1 MNQSNPKLKI
11 ENQAPPERFAQAS
24 RKLPDRVILA
34 HDWLTGMRGGERVLE
49 VLCRS
54 FPKAPIYT
62 LIHNPAAVSDVINA
76 HPVTTSWLQR
86 VPGIRQHYRY
96 FLPFFPDA
104 IERLQPMAADLL
116 ISTSHCVAKGL
127 PPPKGAR
134 HLCYC
139 FTPMRYAWLFYEEYF
154 GKNTLKKMALTP
166 YLSRLRA
173 WDRATCD
180 RVDRFVAL
188 SRHVQKRIQ
197 TFYGREADVVYP
209 PVNTSFWTP
218 APPESVG
225 TPRLDQRSEVRSQRS
240 EVDNHESTIRNQQYI
255 HTSRASGAYDLIVSA
270 LVPYKKIEL
279 AVRAY
284 TRLGYPLKIVGM
296 GTQSTRLRRM
306 AGARI
311 EFLGRLED
319 ERIRDLYRHCRLLVF
334 PGEEDFGI
342 VPVEAQAC
350 GRPVVAYGIGGV
362 LETVVDGQT
371 GIFFHA
377 QTEAALLGAIE
388 QGAATTWD
396 PVAIRANAERF
407 SEANFISGLTASIS
421 KCMGT

>member
-1 MNQSNPKLKI
+1 MAKFTEQFNQQSAISN
-11 ENQAPPERFAQAS
+11 QQFSQ
-24 RKLPDRVILA
+24 RVILA

-54 FPKAPIYT
+54 FPQAPIYT

-76 HPVTTSWLQR
+76 HAVMTSWLQR
-86 VPGIRQHYRY
+86 VPGIRQNYRY
-96 FLPFFPDA
+96 FLPFFPGA
-104 IERLQPMAADLL
+104 IERLQPMATDLL
-116 ISTSHCVAKGL
+116 ISTNHCVAKGL
-127 PPPKGAR
+127 RPPKGAR

-154 GKNTLKKMALTP
+154 GKNPLKKMALTP
-166 YLSRLRA
+166 YLSRLRT
-173 WDRATCD
+173 WDRATCN

-188 SRHVQKRIQ
+188 SRHVQKRIL

-218 APPESVG
+218 VLPESAG
-225 TPRLDQRSEVRSQRS
+225 TDAPRD
-240 EVDNHESTIRNQQYI
+240 
-255 HTSRASGAYDLIVSA
+255 AGAYDLIVSA
-270 LVPYKKIEL
+270 LVPYKKLEV

-284 TRLGYPLKIVGM
+284 TRLGYPLKIVGT
-296 GTQSTRLRRM
+296 GTEYTRLRRM

-311 EFLGRLED
+311 EFLGRLD
-319 ERIRDLYRHCRLLVF
+319 DDRIRDLYRHCRLLVF

-377 QTEAALLGAIE
+377 QTEPALLAAIE
-388 QGAATTWD
+388 QAAAATWD
-396 PVAIRANAERF
+396 PAAIRANAERF
-407 SEANFISGLTASIS
+407 SEANFISGLTASIAR
-421 KCMGT
+421 CMCT

>member
-1 MNQSNPKLKI
+1 MNLMTSLSKQCNPQSAIRNP
-11 ENQAPPERFAQAS
+11 QCSQ
-24 RKLPDRVILA
+24 RVILA

-54 FPKAPIYT
+54 FPQAPIYT
-62 LIHNPAAVSDVINA
+62 LIHNPAAVSNVINA
-76 HPVTTSWLQR
+76 HPVMTSWLQR

-96 FLPFFPDA
+96 FLPFFTDA
-104 IERLQPMAADLL
+104 IERLQPMAANLL

-127 PPPKGAR
+127 PPPKGTR

-154 GKNTLKKMALTP
+154 GKNALKKMALTP
-166 YLSRLRA
+166 YLSHLRA

-188 SRHVQKRIQ
+188 SRHVQKRILE
-197 TFYGREADVVYP
+197 FYGREADVVYP

-218 APPESVG
+218 APAESSDALSAIALAKAD
-225 TPRLDQRSEVRSQRS
+225 PRSLLREAASEGRPRS
-240 EVDNHESTIRNQQYI
+240 
-255 HTSRASGAYDLIVSA
+255 SGAYDLIVSA
-270 LVPYKKIEL
+270 LVPYKKIEV

-284 TRLGYPLKIVGM
+284 TRLGYPLKIVGT
-296 GTQSTRLRRM
+296 GTQYKRLRRL
-306 AGARI
+306 AGAHI
-311 EFLGRLED
+311 EFLGRLDD

-350 GRPVVAYGIGGV
+350 GRPVVAYGIGGA

-388 QGAATTWD
+388 QAATIRWN

-407 SEANFISGLTASIS
+407 SEANFISGLTASIA
-421 KCMGT
+421 KCMGK

>member
-1 MNQSNPKLKI
+1 MTKFPEQFNQQSAISNQQI
-11 ENQAPPERFAQAS
+11 S
-24 RKLPDRVILA
+24 RRVILA

-96 FLPFFPDA
+96 FLPFFPGA
-104 IERLQPMAADLL
+104 IERLQPTPADLL
-116 ISTSHCVAKGL
+116 ISTSHCAAKGL
-127 PPPKGAR
+127 PPPRGAR

-154 GKNTLKKMALTP
+154 GKNPLKKMALAP
-166 YLSRLRA
+166 CLGRLRA
-173 WDRATCD
+173 WDRATCS
-180 RVDRFVAL
+180 RVDRFVTL
-188 SRHVQKRIQ
+188 SRHVQKRILE
-197 TFYGREADVVYP
+197 FYGREADVVYP
-209 PVNTSFWTP
+209 PVKTSFWTP
-218 APPESVG
+218 ASPGSADA
-225 TPRLDQRSEVRSQRS
+225 PRSDQRSEVRSQRS
-240 EVDNHESTIRNQQYI
+240 EVGNQQSTIRNQQYI
-255 HTSRASGAYDLIVSA
+255 HAPRAVGAYDLIVSA
-270 LVPYKKIEL
+270 LVPYKRIEL

-284 TRLGYPLKIVGM
+284 NRLGYPLKIVGT
-296 GTQSTRLRRM
+296 GTEFQRLRQM
-306 AGARI
+306 AGMHI
-311 EFLGRLED
+311 EFLGRLDD
-319 ERIRDLYRHCRLLVF
+319 ERVRDLYRHCRLLVF

-377 QTEAALLGAIE
+377 QTETALLAAIE
-388 QGAATTWD
+388 QAAAIRWN
-396 PVAIRANAERF
+396 PAAIRANAERF
-407 SEANFISGLTASIS
+407 SEANFISGLTASIAR
-421 KCMGT
+421 CMGT

>member
-1 MNQSNPKLKI
+1 MTLFPEQSNQQSAISNP
-11 ENQAPPERFAQAS
+11 QCSQR
-24 RKLPDRVILA
+24 RVILA

-54 FPKAPIYT
+54 FPRAPIYT
-62 LIHNPAAVSDVINA
+62 LIHNPEAVSDVINA
-76 HPVTTSWLQR
+76 HPVLTSWLQR

-96 FLPFFPDA
+96 FLPFFPNA
-104 IERLQPMAADLL
+104 IECLQPAAADLL

-154 GKNTLKKMALTP
+154 GKNPLKKMALTP
-166 YLSRLRA
+166 YLNRLRA

-188 SRHVQKRIQ
+188 SRHVQKRILE
-197 TFYGREADVVYP
+197 FYGREADVVYP

-218 APPESVG
+218 DPAEGAGAPSS
-225 TPRLDQRSEVRSQRS
+225 DQRSEVRSQRS
-240 EVDNHESTIRNQQYI
+240 EIENRKYV
-255 HTSRASGAYDLIVSA
+255 YDLIVSA

-284 TRLGYPLKIVGM
+284 TRLGYPLKIVGT
-296 GTQSTRLRRM
+296 GTQSTRLRRL
-306 AGARI
+306 AGAHI
-311 EFLGRLED
+311 EFLGRLDD

-350 GRPVVAYGIGGV
+350 GRPVVAYGIGGA

-371 GIFFHA
+371 GVFFHA
-377 QTEAALLGAIE
+377 KTEAALLAAVE
-388 QGAATTWD
+388 QAATIRWD
-396 PVAIRANAERF
+396 PVAIRANTERF
-407 SEANFISGLTASIS
+407 SEANFISGLTASIAR
-421 KCMGT
+421 CMGT